1 MSEKPRARKPHDQS
15 PAPAAT
21 AEPLEALIRRR
32 AYELYLERGARAG
45 SPVEDWLR
53 AEQEAC
59 AR

>member
-1 MSEKPRARKPHDQS
+1 MSEKTLRQRPHDES
-15 PAPAAT
+15 PAEAAT